1 MFKRIWIHIKDKLN
15 EPTYRELWEEQNKM
29 LDKNKEEKRKLLR
42 QIVKLKKENERLSEN
57 G

>member
-1 MFKRIWIHIKDKLN
+1 MFKRLYIHLRDKLN

>member
-1 MFKRIWIHIKDKLN
+1 MLKRLLIHIKDKLN

-42 QIVKLKKENERLSEN
+42 QIVKLKKENERKEKD

>member
-1 MFKRIWIHIKDKLN
+1 MFKRLFIHLRDKLN

-57 G
+57 E

>member
-1 MFKRIWIHIKDKLN
+1 MFKRLFIHLKDKLN
-15 EPTYRELWEEQNKM
+15 EPTYRELWEQQNKM

-42 QIVKLKKENERLSEN
+42 QIVKLKKENERNEKN

>member
-1 MFKRIWIHIKDKLN
+1 MFKRLFIHLRDKLN

-42 QIVKLKKENERLSEN
+42 QIVKLKKENERKEKD

>member
-1 MFKRIWIHIKDKLN
+1 MFKRLFIHLRDKLN

-42 QIVKLKKENERLSEN
+42 QIVKLKKENERLSED